1 MSHRKWRETKQYPSR
16 ATSGHQISCSL
27 VSLYF
32 LCDILSSHSGVKGS
46 RRGLLV
52 DGRTLWRFCKSSRNL
67 TSAHPRKLVVGAF
80 RRQTPFLP
88 LSFVAADATASL
100 ACSGMICATEDS
112 NRESRDSNASDALID
127 VGDDGEDDEEK
138 HEGEESRC
146 HMQMSGKMCI
156 KSFQVFRLKLR
167 IYCTCT

>member
-1 MSHRKWRETKQYPSR
+1 
-16 ATSGHQISCSL
+16 
-27 VSLYF
+27 
-32 LCDILSSHSGVKGS
+32 
-46 RRGLLV
+46 
-52 DGRTLWRFCKSSRNL
+52 
-67 TSAHPRKLVVGAF
+67 
-80 RRQTPFLP
+80 
-88 LSFVAADATASL
+88 
-100 ACSGMICATEDS
+100 MICATEDS

-138 HEGEESRC
+138 HEGEESQC